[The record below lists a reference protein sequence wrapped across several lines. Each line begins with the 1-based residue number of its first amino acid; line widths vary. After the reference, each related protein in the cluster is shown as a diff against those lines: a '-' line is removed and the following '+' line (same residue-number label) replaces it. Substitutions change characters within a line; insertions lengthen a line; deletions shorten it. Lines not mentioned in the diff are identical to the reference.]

1 MEEYLAPALTVIG
14 TDDCTDGREG
24 ILIDK
29 EEDAPPP
36 LTTTPRFSS
45 RLATANDCF
54 VIRASSMCVW
64 ERFLDNDHSTFLSY
78 NARY

>member
-1 MEEYLAPALTVIG
+1 MEEYLAPAPTVKG
-14 TDDCTDGREG
+14 TDDCTDGREE

-36 LTTTPRFSS
+36 LTTTPCFSS

-54 VIRASSMCVW
+54 VIRASSICVL
-64 ERFLDNDHSTFLSY
+64 ERFLDNDRSKFLSY